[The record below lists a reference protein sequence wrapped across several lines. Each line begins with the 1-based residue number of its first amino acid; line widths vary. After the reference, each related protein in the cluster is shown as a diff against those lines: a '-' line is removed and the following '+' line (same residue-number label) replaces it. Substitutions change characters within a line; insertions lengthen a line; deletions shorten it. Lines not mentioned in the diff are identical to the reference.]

1 MIKEVYMK
9 RTLVSIILFLI
20 VIAAV
25 IVGIVMKR
33 NNDNSNLTK
42 IKVAEVAHSIFYAPQ
57 YAAISNGY
65 FEEEGLDIELI
76 LTPGADAVM
85 SSVLSGDVNIG
96 FSGTEATIYVYNG
109 GEEDYPVTFAALTKR
124 DGAFLVSREKIDNFT
139 LNDLKGKTV
148 IGGRTG
154 GMPEMTF
161 EWALRENGIDPKKD
175 LNIDTSIAFAAMQG
189 AFIGGTGD
197 FVTLFEPNA
206 TSVEKEGLGY
216 IVAYVG
222 ELGGAV
228 PYTAYNAKRSYIDNN
243 PDIIKG
249 FSRAINKGLKFVSD
263 NDAETIAKSIISFF
277 PDTALNDLITMIDR
291 YKKSDAYRETI
302 SINEEEWKHIQDIMI
317 AAGELDEYAP
327 YDKLIYGKYFSEFE

>member
-1 MIKEVYMK
+1 MK

-20 VIAAV
+20 VIASV
-25 IVGIVMKR
+25 IVGAAMKR

-42 IKVAEVAHSIFYAPQ
+42 VKVAEVAHSIFYAPQ

-139 LNDLKGKTV
+139 LNDLKGKSV

-154 GMPEMTF
+154 H
-161 EWALRENGIDPKKD
+161 RV
-175 LNIDTSIAFAAMQG
+175 LN
-189 AFIGGTGD
+189 
-197 FVTLFEPNA
+197 L
-206 TSVEKEGLGY
+206 
-216 IVAYVG
+216 
-222 ELGGAV
+222 
-228 PYTAYNAKRSYIDNN
+228 
-243 PDIIKG
+243 
-249 FSRAINKGLKFVSD
+249 
-263 NDAETIAKSIISFF
+263 
-277 PDTALNDLITMIDR
+277 
-291 YKKSDAYRETI
+291 
-302 SINEEEWKHIQDIMI
+302 
-317 AAGELDEYAP
+317 
-327 YDKLIYGKYFSEFE
+327 